1 MNILLI
7 AQEPPLLASQVVT
20 GNAVRCHQLR
30 ECLEA
35 GGHRVTQVFQSD
47 GKERIDNAFSG
58 RDSLRSLIIKTKPD
72 AILVSYWELVKL
84 LPFDLE
90 QPLVLDFIAP
100 RPLEQLFENPGI
112 LAGELRQLNLVL
124 RKCDLVLVGNELQKH
139 LLVVPMLEA
148 GFDIRRDLPIRVLP
162 LSGRVA
168 GAPTSDPMQDGWTL
182 VSGGISW
189 PWRNAIP
196 YWRAIA
202 RYHRTL
208 KDDQSKLKLFGGQYP
223 LHDNYSDAELDYNFE
238 ELMPYDKFSEY
249 LLNSAHIGLELA
261 EPNIE
266 RRYSQSFR
274 SLEFLRHG
282 LPLICNRYLPIASL
296 VEKFDAGWLIEEPE
310 ELPALLARIYADPAN
325 WRKKSLNALRLVEE
339 ALDPDRVAQP
349 LLAWLATASKPD
361 RLSEQDVPATAELGT
376 PPLFERLKIQFKLGL
391 RALRARLSGR
401 EKHTG
406 IVIVTRS
413 DLFPTDHGAAVKI
426 VETAKGLAGHD
437 RKVAIVTEERH
448 RWWEVV
454 SGSMVERRIP
464 GWLRVFAL
472 PGMISK
478 LLHFS
483 KDIPLSNSFLYLP
496 LSDGS
501 FFFRTLYVARKIG
514 AGILQAEFPAYA
526 RPCLKVRNFLGT
538 QVVMVEHNVE
548 YARLKAQ
555 IPELTDAQY
564 DRFKAIELA
573 LCNQVNAVICVSDND
588 RQILAE
594 DGVDPKRLYTIPH
607 GVNLSA
613 YSKPARSDVREKF
626 GIPPGATLL
635 VFHGTFAY
643 EPNVQ
648 ALSVFAEELLPRL
661 QKLGLSCHV
670 LAIGS
675 SPPPTSPH
683 GRIHLTGSVENLAE
697 WLKSGDIA
705 VVPLL
710 EGGGTRMKIID
721 CFAASL
727 PLISTS
733 KGIEGIPVE
742 NGRDALV
749 IDDWDE
755 MAAAII
761 SLSQDPELAETL
773 AENGHVL
780 AKKLDWHV
788 ITRRYLDLYRQI

>member
-1 MNILLI
+1 
-7 AQEPPLLASQVVT
+7 
-20 GNAVRCHQLR
+20 
-30 ECLEA
+30 
-35 GGHRVTQVFQSD
+35 
-47 GKERIDNAFSG
+47 
-58 RDSLRSLIIKTKPD
+58 
-72 AILVSYWELVKL
+72 
-84 LPFDLE
+84 
-90 QPLVLDFIAP
+90 
-100 RPLEQLFENPGI
+100 
-112 LAGELRQLNLVL
+112 
-124 RKCDLVLVGNELQKH
+124 
-139 LLVVPMLEA
+139 
-148 GFDIRRDLPIRVLP
+148 
-162 LSGRVA
+162 
-168 GAPTSDPMQDGWTL
+168 
-182 VSGGISW
+182 
-189 PWRNAIP
+189 
-196 YWRAIA
+196 
-202 RYHRTL
+202 
-208 KDDQSKLKLFGGQYP
+208 
-223 LHDNYSDAELDYNFE
+223 
-238 ELMPYDKFSEY
+238 
-249 LLNSAHIGLELA
+249 
-261 EPNIE
+261 
-266 RRYSQSFR
+266 
-274 SLEFLRHG
+274 
-282 LPLICNRYLPIASL
+282 
-296 VEKFDAGWLIEEPE
+296 
-310 ELPALLARIYADPAN
+310 
-325 WRKKSLNALRLVEE
+325 
-339 ALDPDRVAQP
+339 
-349 LLAWLATASKPD
+349 
-361 RLSEQDVPATAELGT
+361 
-376 PPLFERLKIQFKLGL
+376 
-391 RALRARLSGR
+391 
-401 EKHTG
+401 
-406 IVIVTRS
+406 
-413 DLFPTDHGAAVKI
+413 
-426 VETAKGLAGHD
+426 
-437 RKVAIVTEERH
+437 
-448 RWWEVV
+448 
-454 SGSMVERRIP
+454 
-464 GWLRVFAL
+464 
-472 PGMISK
+472 MISK